1 MLDRLRTSFLTRQP
15 SSRLLRRKSRE
26 YTNGTEI
33 AGGREKIV

>member
-1 MLDRLRTSFLTRQP
+1 MLEGPFENFFSV
-15 SSRLLRRKSRE
+15 LRRKSRE